1 MIATIK
7 AVSISCDCRIINV
20 SRILMKKTFVL
31 SHPKMTY
38 QRIIETAKND
48 VKKYIK
54 EERNK
59 ALPENADFWGF
70 ECQFG
75 QNEATAKAIHEGD
88 INSNISAA
96 QSQHWKSF
104 YLEVVATPKTRAK
117 RIEADTEEG
126 QQGA

>member
-1 MIATIK
+1 
-7 AVSISCDCRIINV
+7 
-20 SRILMKKTFVL
+20 MKKTFVL

-48 VKKYIK
+48 VKKHIK
-54 EERNK
+54 AERNK
-59 ALPENADFWGF
+59 TLPENADFWGF
-70 ECQFG
+70 ECKFG
-75 QNEATAKAIHEGD
+75 QNAATAKSIHEGD
-88 INSNISAA
+88 INSSISSA

-117 RIEADTEEG
+117 RTEADTAEG